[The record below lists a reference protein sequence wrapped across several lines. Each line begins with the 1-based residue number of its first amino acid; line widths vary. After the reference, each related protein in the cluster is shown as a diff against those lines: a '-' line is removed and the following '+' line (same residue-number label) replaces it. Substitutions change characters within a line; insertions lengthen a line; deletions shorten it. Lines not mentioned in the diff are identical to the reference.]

1 MLNKLI
7 QNMCKEKKKRKR
19 SIKKKNDPRMIETAL
34 FEGALYI

>member
-1 MLNKLI
+1 
-7 QNMCKEKKKRKR
+7 MCKEKKKKRKR